1 MAKVQKRYFLD
12 TGKDNIMWC
21 LYFVDELWG
30 TQAGYTGVIGE
41 KTIYC
46 RNLSTDYDVAV
57 AKAKEWLKDS
67 PYPLYANSDKKTND
81 WGTGSGNFYESIN
94 EEKRLERNRINKIQ
108 NAISQTINESWD
120 TIREEVPNGKDTF
133 TGKVLG
139 IKFVDNDWGGTV
151 KMVFQD
157 DRGFKLYGN
166 YGVRMEKAT
175 DSNDRLTF
183 TAIAKQSNKDKY
195 FGFFREGK
203 PVKKK

>member
-1 MAKVQKRYFLD
+1 MAKVLKRYFLD

-46 RNLSTDYDVAV
+46 RNLSTDYDTAV
-57 AKAKEWLKDS
+57 AKAKEWIGDS
-67 PYPLYANSDKKTND
+67 PYPLYANSDKKTNAF
-81 WGTGSGNFYESIN
+81 GSGSGSLYESIN
-94 EEKRLERNRINKIQ
+94 EEERLERDRINNIQ
-108 NAISQTINESWD
+108 NAISQTINESWN
-120 TIREEVPNGKDTF
+120 TFREEVPNGHDTF
-133 TGKVLG
+133 SGKLLG
-139 IKFVDNDWGGTV
+139 TKFVENDFGGTV

-166 YGVRMEKAT
+166 YGSRMHNAT
-175 DSNDRLTF
+175 DLDGRITF
-183 TAIAKQSNKDKY
+183 TAIAKQSDDDKY
-195 FGFFREGK
+195 FGFYREGK